1 MRSFF
6 KVEARVA
13 GVEVVGD
20 WPHLYVVIAE
30 ATAKLLVFD
39 VTLAFGVLF

>member
-13 GVEVVGD
+13 GVAGD
-20 WPHLYVVIAE
+20 WPHLYAVIAE